1 MDDKITHVVNDNYT
15 VIAGKDSVH
24 VTGNVLLQI
33 DSNCTTNIAGD
44 WDVNVTGNNATID
57 VIHH

>member
-1 MDDKITHVVNDNYT
+1 MGDKITHVVNDNYT

-33 DSNCTTNIAGD
+33 DSNCTTNIVERLGCKRD
-44 WDVNVTGNNATID
+44 R
-57 VIHH
+57 